1 MRIVLLHRFR
11 IVRDIIIMSNVSA
24 LPIQPDTASS
34 SGVSVQDRVSPQEWE
49 VRVKLAAAYRLAA
62 LKRWTD
68 HIYTHFSAR
77 VPGPDEHFLINPFG
91 LLFDEI
97 TASNLVKV
105 DIDGTV
111 VDDPT
116 GLGINYAGYVIHSA
130 IHAARHD
137 LQAVLHTHTRDGI
150 AVSAQKDGLLPI
162 SQHAIA
168 FSGRVAYHGYEGI
181 ALDLGERERLVADLG
196 DKSVMILRNHGLLTG
211 GVSVEHAFQQLHN
224 LEYACNIQIAAQSAG
239 NAELVIPPREV
250 IAKVEEQAKVIKD
263 GHGPGVSRH
272 WNALIRELER
282 TGTDY
287 KT

>member
-1 MRIVLLHRFR
+1 MRIVLLHRLR
-11 IVRDIIIMSNVSA
+11 TVRDIIMSNVSA
-24 LPIQPDTASS
+24 LPIPPDTASS
-34 SGVSVQDRVSPQEWE
+34 SNVSVQDRVSPQEWE

-181 ALDLGERERLVADLG
+181 ALDLDERERLVADLG

>member
-11 IVRDIIIMSNVSA
+11 IVRDIIMSNVSA

-62 LKRWTD
+62 LIRWTD

-181 ALDLGERERLVADLG
+181 ALDLDERERLVADLG

>member
-1 MRIVLLHRFR
+1 
-11 IVRDIIIMSNVSA
+11 MSNVSA
-24 LPIQPDTASS
+24 LPIQPGTASS
-34 SGVSVQDRVSPQEWE
+34 SGLSVQDRVSPQEWE

-181 ALDLGERERLVADLG
+181 ALDLDERERLVADLG

-239 NAELVIPPREV
+239 NAELVIPPRDV
-250 IAKVEEQAKVIKD
+250 IAKVEEQASVIKD
-263 GHGPGVSRH
+263 GHGPGVARH
-272 WNALIRELER
+272 WKALIRELER